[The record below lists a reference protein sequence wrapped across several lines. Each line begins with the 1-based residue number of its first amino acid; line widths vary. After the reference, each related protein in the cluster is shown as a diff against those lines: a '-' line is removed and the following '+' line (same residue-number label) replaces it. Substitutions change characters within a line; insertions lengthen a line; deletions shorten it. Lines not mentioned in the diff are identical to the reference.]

1 MVENNDIRDEI
12 KSIAPTLSALK
23 FDAVALPDMPY
34 FEQMQQQVLDRLDI
48 KTAKNTLPAPSY
60 FEQMQDRVI
69 QSTLKTNKTIWILS
83 NYTKQIAAFAAT
95 FLIFALAL
103 WMWNQNLSNASISRF
118 DRLEEE
124 KLVVLIEDL
133 TMDEWFDLLSHD
145 EYIELNLEYFSDFDE
160 DILNLDI
167 TPLYY

>member
-23 FDAVALPDMPY
+23 FDEVALPDMPY

-83 NYTKQIAAFAAT
+83 NYTKQIAAVAAT

-103 WMWNQNLSNASISRF
+103 WMWNQNLSKASISRF

-133 TMDEWFDLLSHD
+133 TLDEWFDLLSHD
-145 EYIELNLEYFSDFDE
+145 DYIELNLEYFSDFDE
-160 DILNLDI
+160 DILSLDI
-167 TPLYY
+167 TPLY